1 MAGAGSRAAVSP
13 GPITRGGG
21 HVVQGGMRRIA
32 LALLF
37 PLLGTACAGLQD
49 LARAAFQQPTLT
61 FRSASLQSLD
71 LEGAT
76 LAFRFDLENP
86 NSVGLDLARAGYA
99 IEIDGTRIVAGD
111 LPAGLAIPAR
121 GTAPISFP
129 VRVRFRDVPG
139 VVSLLTSGK
148 EDIPY
153 KLSGTLGVRTPIG
166 IVELPLSH
174 SDRVSLPKI
183 PQFAVEG
190 LSVRSVSFTSVA
202 LDVRLRVRNPNGFPL
217 PSGALDYSL
226 SVGGARVARAEDAK
240 LAAVP
245 GGASAVLEIPVRVDL
260 ASAGQAATA
269 LVRGGEVLVELNGT
283 AGLGGLPLP
292 LDLRARVPA
301 RR

>member
-1 MAGAGSRAAVSP
+1 
-13 GPITRGGG
+13 
-21 HVVQGGMRRIA
+21 MRRIA
-32 LALLF
+32 LALLL
-37 PLLGTACAGLQD
+37 PLLVTACAGLKD
-49 LARAAFQQPTLT
+49 LARAAFQQPKLT

-76 LAFRFDLENP
+76 VAFKFDLENP

-111 LPAGLAIPAR
+111 LPAGLAIPAN
-121 GTAPISFP
+121 GIAPISFP

-139 VVSLLTSGK
+139 VVSLLTNGK

-166 IVELPLSH
+166 IIDLPLSH
-174 SDRVSLPKI
+174 SDRVRLPKI

-190 LSVRSVSFTSVA
+190 LSVKNVSFTSLG

-217 PSGALDYSL
+217 PAGALDYSL
-226 SVGGARVARAEDAK
+226 AVGGSRVARAEGARI
-240 LAAVP
+240 AAVP

-260 ASAGQAATA
+260 ASVGRAATD

-292 LDLRARVPA
+292 LALRARVPA